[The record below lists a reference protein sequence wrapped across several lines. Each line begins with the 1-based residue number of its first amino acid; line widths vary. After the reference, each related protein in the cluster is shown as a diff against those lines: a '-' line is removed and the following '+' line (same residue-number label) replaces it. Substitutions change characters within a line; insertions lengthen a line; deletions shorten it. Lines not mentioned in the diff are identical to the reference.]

1 MFNQN
6 QEPLVATL
14 DGERLKANLTSFK
27 NKQGETMNLNL
38 NQPNGN
44 KKLTAKF
51 QLNKNSQE
59 KVFVLN
65 GRDCQTLI
73 ALVEA
78 KQKGTTALEISSWA
92 LRLSAYIFNL
102 RKECGLDIITN
113 TEPHDGGH
121 HGRYVLQDDVRIL
134 EVFDPKTQGNQFLIA
149 EGCNV

>member
-1 MFNQN
+1 MNN
-6 QEPLVATL
+6 
-14 DGERLKANLTSFK
+14 K
-27 NKQGETMNLNL
+27 NMLNNYSL
-38 NQPNGN
+38 NNN

-65 GRDCQTLI
+65 GRDAQTLI

-78 KQKGTTALEISSWA
+78 KQQGTTALEISSWA

-121 HGRYVLQDDVRIL
+121 HGRYILRDEIKIL
-134 EVFDPKTQGNQFLIA
+134 EVSDPKSQQ
-149 EGCNV
+149 

>member
-6 QEPLVATL
+6 QKLVDAETL
-14 DGERLKANLTSFK
+14 DGKATTSQSTSLI
-27 NKQGETMNLNL
+27 NQQGETMNLNL
-38 NQPNGN
+38 NQPKGN

-65 GRDCQTLI
+65 GRDAQTLI

-121 HGRYVLQDDVRIL
+121 HGRYILQDDVKIL
-134 EVFDPKTQGNQFLIA
+134 KVFDPKYQEVLND
-149 EGCNV
+149 

>member
-6 QEPLVATL
+6 QKLLVVKFETPSNQESL
-14 DGERLKANLTSFK
+14 NNHQSNEVKTSLK
-27 NKQGETMNLNL
+27 LNAIK
-38 NQPNGN
+38 GN

-51 QLNKNSQE
+51 RLNKNSQIRE
-59 KVFVLN
+59 FVLN
-65 GRDCQTLI
+65 GRDCQALI

-78 KQKGTTALEISSWA
+78 KQKGVTALGISSWA

-121 HGRYVLQDDVRIL
+121 HGRYTLQDDVKIL
-134 EVFDPKTQGNQFLIA
+134 EVFDPKNQQ
-149 EGCNV
+149 